1 MDPRC
6 PRKWTRKED
15 SILRSEVGVY
25 QSKSQSRT
33 LRYAVAKIAK
43 DTSSPIP
50 WTAISTKL
58 PGRNNKDCR
67 KRWYKMADAYRKG
80 PWTEEEDQSLLQ
92 AISAYGTR
100 WNQVSQHVG
109 TRNADQCAKHWQH
122 SLDPSID
129 RSPWTAQDDE
139 ALLSAV
145 LELGRAWRLVAS
157 TKFPFR
163 SPTDLKNRYELVCRR
178 LQNTVEDQSS
188 TQLHRAL
195 PDLDELMNLGS
206 SHHYPEYSSNFEKN
220 ELPDLDEL
228 MNQKTSHHN
237 PEYSTNL
244 EEIQPF
250 VQHHHELSDLHGLM
264 NLESFPNDPEY
275 PYSDPEMVDPS
286 LLPLTPE
293 SELPPRVDTDTF
305 CSKPSL
311 SKPIP
316 LPCNRPSPS
325 AVSSPSYTLIVN
337 NIDPT
342 SVGDLMHSLM
352 GCGLMLDMRLQRQT
366 DRFT

>member
-1 MDPRC
+1 MDSRC

-15 SILRSEVGVY
+15 SILQSEVGVY
-25 QSKSQSRT
+25 QN
-33 LRYAVAKIAK
+33 
-43 DTSSPIP
+43 TSSPIP
-50 WTAISTKL
+50 WTAVSTKL

-80 PWTEEEDQSLLQ
+80 PWAEEEDQSLLQ
-92 AISAYGTR
+92 AISTYGTR

-178 LQNTVEDQSS
+178 LQNTVEDQF
-188 TQLHRAL
+188 QLHRAL
-195 PDLDELMNLGS
+195 PDLDELINLGA
-206 SHHYPEYSSNFEKN
+206 SHHDLGYSSTFEDN
-220 ELPDLDEL
+220 ELPGHDHL
-228 MNQKTSHHN
+228 MNQKPSHHN
-237 PEYSTNL
+237 PEYSSTNL
-244 EEIQPF
+244 EGIQPF

-275 PYSDPEMVDPS
+275 PSSDPEMVDPS

-293 SELPPRVDTDTF
+293 SGLPPKVDMDMF
-305 CSKPSL
+305 CSKSSLPNTIPPS
-311 SKPIP
+311 
-316 LPCNRPSPS
+316 CNRPSTS
-325 AVSSPSYTLIVN
+325 AGSSPSYTLIVD
-337 NIDPT
+337 NIDPA
-342 SVGDLMHSLM
+342 SVGDLMHLLI